1 MNPAS
6 AQHAALR
13 ILLEDV
19 DPLLERAEAAA
30 QTLTK
35 VHEELTADLTTLGAL
50 VQQSLDAQPLLLE
63 TGRKL
68 GASASR
74 IEAAMHG
81 RPLPAA
87 AGAAR
92 PGVPIWVACTLS
104 AALTA
109 ALVTGTIWFGMR
121 DVREQARV
129 GRALMSAWPS
139 LDAATRAKVHEL
151 IGKS

>member
-19 DPLLERAEAAA
+19 DPLLQRAEEAA
-30 QTLTK
+30 QTLAK
-35 VHEELTADLTTLGAL
+35 ARDELNSDLTTLGQL
-50 VQQSLDAQPLLLE
+50 VRQSLDAQPLLLE

-68 GASASR
+68 STSASR

-81 RPLPAA
+81 NPPLAKAQPPPM
-87 AGAAR
+87 R
-92 PGVPIWVACTLS
+92 VPLWLACVLS
-104 AALTA
+104 AALSA
-109 ALVTGTIWFGMR
+109 ALVAGMLWLGAR
-121 DVREQARV
+121 DVLEQARV
-129 GRALMSAWPS
+129 GRALLAAWPA